1 MAEKDDSATTVEPRR
16 GRNREV
22 WVGLFV
28 ILGVVAVFVTLFTM
42 TDAAMFRGRYIV
54 GTVVPDAGG
63 IRRGDPVQMRGVN
76 IGRVQAFRISQEGV
90 EIRLEIE
97 GEYRIPK
104 DSHVELKSFSLLS
117 GLAAIVVPGSSTSYV
132 EGGDRLAGTSETG
145 IMETATNIADE
156 AEKTLGRVQA
166 LLSEGTVKNVEASSE
181 RVKTLLEQLSRV
193 TEEQRKELNGL
204 VKSLRA
210 SADQVQKATSGP
222 ELESSLKRIDGLTQK
237 AEATLDSLGRS
248 TSSLETLVGRIER
261 GEGTLGKLSK
271 DDALYG
277 NATKTLESLNGATSD
292 LRELLQDIKKNPK
305 RYLKFSV
312 F

>member
-1 MAEKDDSATTVEPRR
+1 MTDKDALPPAPGR
-16 GRNREV
+16 GPAREV

-28 ILGVVAVFVTLFTM
+28 ILGVAAVLITLFTL

-76 IGRVQAFRISQEGV
+76 IGRVHSFHISQGGV

-117 GLAAIVVPGSSTSYV
+117 GLAAVVVPGSSTEYA
-132 EGGDRLAGTSETG
+132 ERGDVLPGKSETG
-145 IMETATNIADE
+145 LFETATTIADE
-156 AEKTLGRVQA
+156 AEKALGRVQA
-166 LLSEGTVKNVEASSE
+166 LLSDSTVHNVEQSSARLGE
-181 RVKTLLEQLSRV
+181 LLQQLSVV
-193 TEEQRKELNGL
+193 TSEQRRELKGL
-204 VKSLRA
+204 VASLRA
-210 SADQVQKATSGP
+210 SAGQVEKATAGP
-222 ELESSLKRIDGLTQK
+222 ELEQSLKRIDALTQRADTTIQSLERSTK
-237 AEATLDSLGRS
+237 ALEGVLGR
-248 TSSLETLVGRIER
+248 VER
-261 GEGTLGKLSK
+261 GEGTLGKLSQ

-277 NATKTLESLNGATSD
+277 NLNKTVDNLNAAATD
-292 LRELLQDIKKNPK
+292 MRDLLQDLKKNPR